1 MTGIYIHVPFCLRK
15 CSYCDFYS
23 VKFSEESAEAYTSA
37 VIRNLRRYAPSADSV
52 YFGGGT
58 PTLLSPAQIG
68 RILNEI
74 ELSDNAEI
82 SMECN
87 PKTAD
92 REKFAEYKSAG
103 INRVSVG
110 VQSLI
115 DRELSAVGRLHDR
128 AEAVHCI
135 EDISAAGIYN
145 ISADIMLGLPY
156 QTAETLTETI
166 NGLLR
171 LPICHISAYMLTVEE
186 GTPLSADNS
195 LLENIPDGDGLA
207 DMYLL
212 TCDILENAGFKR
224 YEISNFAKRGAECR
238 HNLKYWQC
246 DDYIGIGPA
255 AHSCYKGKR
264 FAVPRDII
272 AFIENDIQ
280 QEIITDDEPLTE
292 EERIMLA
299 LRLSEGICPDDYS
312 CGEQLIKRAEPLIK
326 AGFLENTSGG
336 IALTDKGALVSNDII
351 VRLTE

>member
-68 RILNEI
+68 RVLNEI
-74 ELSDNAEI
+74 RLSDDAEV

-103 INRVSVG
+103 INRISVG

-115 DRELSAVGRLHDR
+115 DRELSEVGRLHDS
-128 AEAVHCI
+128 AEAVRCI
-135 EDISAAGIYN
+135 GDIYSAGIDD

-156 QTAETLTETI
+156 QTAETLTGTI
-166 NGLLR
+166 NGLLK
-171 LPICHISAYMLTVEE
+171 LPVSHISAYMLTVEE
-186 GTPLSADNS
+186 GTPLSADDA

-207 DMYLL
+207 DLYLL
-212 TCDILENAGFKR
+212 TCDILEGAGFAR
-224 YEISNFAKRGAECR
+224 YEISNFAKHGMECR
-238 HNLKYWQC
+238 HNLKYWKC
-246 DDYIGIGPA
+246 EDYIGIGPA

-264 FAVPRDII
+264 YAVPRDIG

-280 QEIITDDEPLTE
+280 QEIVTDDEPLTE

-299 LRLSEGICPDDYS
+299 LRLSVGIDPQEYS
-312 CGEQLIKRAEPLIK
+312 CTEQLIGRAEPLVK
-326 AGFLENTSGG
+326 AGFLKKTNGRIS
-336 IALTDKGALVSNDII
+336 LTDKGALVSNDII
-351 VRLTE
+351 VRLIE

>member
-1 MTGIYIHVPFCLRK
+1 MEGIYIHVPFCLRK

-23 VKFSEESAEAYTSA
+23 VRFSEESAEAYTTA

-58 PTLLSPAQIG
+58 PTLLSPSQIE
-68 RILNEI
+68 RILREI
-74 ELSDNAEI
+74 TLADNAEV

-92 REKFAEYKSAG
+92 REKFSEYRAAG
-103 INRVSVG
+103 INRISVG

-115 DRELSAVGRLHDR
+115 DRELSAVGRLHDSQ
-128 AEAVHCI
+128 EAVRCI
-135 EDISAAGIYN
+135 EDIYAAGIYN
-145 ISADIMLGLPY
+145 ISADIMLGLPF

-171 LPICHISAYMLTVEE
+171 LPIGHISAYMLTVEE
-186 GTPLSADNS
+186 GTPLSSDNR

-207 DMYLL
+207 DLYLL
-212 TCDILENAGFKR
+212 ACDILEDAGFER
-224 YEISNFAKRGAECR
+224 YEISNFAKRGSECR
-238 HNLKYWQC
+238 HNLKYWKC
-246 DDYIGIGPA
+246 EDYIGIGPA

-264 FAVPRDII
+264 FAVPRDIG

-326 AGFLENTSGG
+326 AEFLENTSGR
-336 IALTDKGALVSNDII
+336 IALTNKGALVSNDII

>member
-1 MTGIYIHVPFCLRK
+1 MAGIYIHVPFCLRK

-23 VKFSEESAEAYTSA
+23 VIYSEESAEAYTSA

-58 PTLLSPAQIG
+58 PTLLSPSQIE
-68 RILNEI
+68 RILKEI
-74 ELSDNAEI
+74 DLSDNAEI

-92 REKFAEYKSAG
+92 REKFSEYKSAG

-115 DRELSAVGRLHDR
+115 DKELSAVGRLHDS
-128 AEAVHCI
+128 AEAVRCI
-135 EDISAAGIYN
+135 EDIFAAGIYN

-166 NGLLR
+166 NGLLS
-171 LPICHISAYMLTVEE
+171 LPVCHISAYMLTVEE
-186 GTPLSADNS
+186 GTPLSADNA
-195 LLENIPDGDGLA
+195 LLDNIPDGDGLA
-207 DMYLL
+207 DLYLL
-212 TCDILENAGFKR
+212 TCDILEKSGFER
-224 YEISNFAKRGAECR
+224 YEISNFAKHGSECR

-246 DDYIGIGPA
+246 GDYIGIGPA

-264 FAVPRDII
+264 FAVPRDIR
-272 AFIENDIQ
+272 AFIDNDIQ

-299 LRLSEGICPDDYS
+299 LRLSEGIDPFDYS
-312 CGEQLIKRAEPLIK
+312 CAERLIRRAEPLIR
-326 AGFLENTSGG
+326 AGFLDNSSGR

-351 VRLTE
+351 VRLIE

>member
-1 MTGIYIHVPFCLRK
+1 MPFCLKK

-23 VKFSEESAEAYTSA
+23 VKYSEESAEAYTNA

-58 PTLLSPAQIG
+58 PTLLSPVQIG
-68 RILNEI
+68 KILNEI
-74 ELSDNAEI
+74 QLADNAEI

-92 REKFAEYKSAG
+92 REKFSQYKAVG
-103 INRVSVG
+103 INRISVG
-110 VQSLI
+110 VQSLN
-115 DRELSAVGRLHDR
+115 DRELFAVGRLHDS
-128 AEAVHCI
+128 AGAVRCI
-135 EDISAAGIYN
+135 EDIFAAGIEN

-156 QTAETLTETI
+156 QTAETLTDTI

-171 LPICHISAYMLTVEE
+171 LPVSHISAYMLTVEE
-186 GTPLSADNS
+186 GTPLSADGA
-195 LLENIPDGDGLA
+195 LLESIPDSDGLA
-207 DMYLL
+207 DLYLL
-212 TCDILENAGFKR
+212 TCDILENAGFER
-224 YEISNFAKRGAECR
+224 YEISNFAKRGFECR

-246 DDYIGIGPA
+246 GDYIGIGPA

-272 AFIENDIQ
+272 GFIDNDIQ
-280 QEIITDDEPLTE
+280 QELVTDEEPLTE

-299 LRLSEGICPDDYS
+299 LRLSDGILPDDYS
-312 CGEQLIKRAEPLIK
+312 CAQQLIKRAGPLIG
-326 AGFLENTSGG
+326 AGFLEEKSGR

-351 VRLTE
+351 VRLIE